1 MAKDINE
8 AGIINGQIVYADQIL
23 QITDA
28 LRGDDA
34 YNINLTGSISINGIE
49 YPTADGAVSSSVLM
63 TDGSGTTGFGQVK
76 NAVSSSY
83 ASFALTASH
92 ALTSSF
98 LEGVAAT
105 ASYAISASHAQIS
118 DVARRSLDTETTTY
132 TSSFTVLSTNYTF
145 NHNLNFKYVIVQAYD
160 TNDIQIIPSEVRAID
175 KDNTFVRFADN
186 QNGVIVIQK

>member
-8 AGIINGQIVYADQIL
+8 AGIIDGQIVYADQIL

-49 YPTADGAVSSSVLM
+49 YPTTDGAVSGSVLM
-63 TDGSGTTGFGQVK
+63 TDGSGVTGFGQVK

-83 ASFALTASH
+83 ATLALTASH
-92 ALTSSF
+92 ALTASF
-98 LEGVAAT
+98 LEGIAT
-105 ASYAISASHAQIS
+105 ASYAVSASHAQIS

-145 NHNLNFKYVIVQAYD
+145 NHNLNFKYVVVQAYD
-160 TNDIQIIPSEVRAID
+160 TNDIQIIPSEVRAVD

-186 QNGVIVIQK
+186 QNGVIIIQK